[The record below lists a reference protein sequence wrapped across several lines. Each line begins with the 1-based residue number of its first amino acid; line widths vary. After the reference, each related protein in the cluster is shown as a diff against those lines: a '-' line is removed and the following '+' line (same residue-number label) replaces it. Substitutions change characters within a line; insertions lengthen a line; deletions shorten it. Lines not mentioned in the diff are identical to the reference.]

1 MVIFVELVARSR
13 VAAVGLSP
21 ARMQRGGPA
30 LSTPRAAGRR
40 RPVAGLRAPSIAPID
55 GRSVGMGESEILSSL
70 KVAAATDRSLR
81 MGCTS
86 LCIALDGVDAE
97 TGAADEDGHAEA
109 QRTSSDTWLPSRAEP
124 AHLGAS
130 RAPPAC
136 HSSQCSVPDAQIVP
150 MSRLEPASTDSPR
163 AHRLVQSHTRQ
174 RRSIGALSAGG
185 SAAPGFRLPIASDG
199 DNGRG

>member
-30 LSTPRAAGRR
+30 LSTPGAAGRR

-136 HSSQCSVPDAQIVP
+136 HSSQCSVPDAQIGADVQTG
-150 MSRLEPASTDSPR
+150 ASKHGFAEGPQACAIAHAPTPINRSP
-163 AHRLVQSHTRQ
+163 Q
-174 RRSIGALSAGG
+174 RR
-185 SAAPGFRLPIASDG
+185 RE
-199 DNGRG
+199 RGPRVSTPYCE